1 MNKLLLVASGIWF
14 FLVFIS
20 LFFGAETSDFEIKSV
35 YGLLVI
41 MTFLLAT
48 KEDN

>member
-1 MNKLLLVASGIWF
+1 MSKLLLVAAGIW

-20 LFFGAETSDFEIKSV
+20 LFFGAEQSDFDIKLA
-35 YGLLVI
+35 YGLLAI
-41 MTFLLAT
+41 TTFLLAT

>member
-1 MNKLLLVASGIWF
+1 MSKLLLVAAGIW

-35 YGLLVI
+35 YGFLVI
-41 MTFLLAT
+41 TTFLLAT

>member
-1 MNKLLLVASGIWF
+1 MNKLLLVASGIW